1 MRVIIAF
8 ISLIDLLWL
17 YAVPFL
23 LVAAMIRGGL
33 RGQRDRAIRQ
43 RELDSFD

>member
-1 MRVIIAF
+1 MLIAF

-23 LVAAMIRGGL
+23 MVAAMIRGGL
-33 RGQRDRAIRQ
+33 RGRRDRGARQ